1 MNGALPS
8 PRESA
13 PTLPFLPQ
21 PFPGFPFVCLVI
33 SSPVSFHLSLFVC
46 PSCVFTY
53 GSHPGIFSPH
63 LPPAALQV
71 QLPTSEQPIVNSVA
85 FLGSISWNLIR
96 PGEGPGPTG
105 SCWNDPS
112 VNTSP
117 VGFKRGPWN
126 CVASVWTQTSPL
138 HLGNLPSISE
148 DQLSSA
154 KHCCCAK

>member
-1 MNGALPS
+1 MVHSLLQGSLP
-8 PRESA
+8 
-13 PTLPFLPQ
+13 LPFPFCPSLSLDFLLSALLSLPRSLSI
-21 PFPGFPFVCLVI
+21 FPF
-33 SSPVSFHLSLFVC
+33 
-46 PSCVFTY
+46 SCVPLACSPMAVTLESSLLT
-53 GSHPGIFSPH
+53 SHQ
-63 LPPAALQV
+63 LPLQV

-154 KHCCCAK
+154 KHCCCAR